1 MKYDL
6 HWNNTGL
13 VLFFLLSVLHPC
25 ICVTFLPP
33 LIKQS
38 AFIKITFIFIK
49 LLIDRLGRFKHFYF
63 FHYGW
68 RNVAFTTHIILG
80 HNKLPSYSVATKRL
94 TEKTPKFNFCEGQN
108 ISRTPW
114 KAFVSVLYLSSFY
127 LRLIWNFYFL
137 SLWIYIYIYI
147 GYAAQL
153 VGFQFPDQGS
163 NPCPQH
169 WKHRVLTSGLPG
181 NSLDII
187 IQTSF
192 WGNVL
197 NLPEKN
203 NWNEFW

>member
-1 MKYDL
+1 MIC
-6 HWNNTGL
+6 TGITQDCFY
-13 VLFFLLSVLHPC
+13 FFCYQFLHPC

-80 HNKLPSYSVATKRL
+80 HSKLPSYSVATERL

-137 SLWIYIYIYI
+137 SLWIYIYIQ
-147 GYAAQL
+147 AML
-153 VGFQFPDQGS
+153 PSLWDFS
-163 NPCPQH
+163 S
-169 WKHRVLTSGLPG
+169 LTSGRILAH
-181 NSLDII
+181 S
-187 IQTSF
+187 TEST
-192 WGNVL
+192 
-197 NLPEKN
+197 ES
-203 NWNEFW
+203 